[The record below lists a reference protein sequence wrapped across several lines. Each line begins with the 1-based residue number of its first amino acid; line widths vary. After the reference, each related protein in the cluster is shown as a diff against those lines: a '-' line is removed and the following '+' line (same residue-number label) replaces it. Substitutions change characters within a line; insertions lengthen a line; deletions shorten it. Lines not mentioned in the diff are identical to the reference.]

1 MSLIYCPECG
11 HEISNAAIA
20 CPSCGRPINA
30 APPPSVIEPVV
41 VTKQPREGFPP
52 WAIAPIAILGALLLI
67 ALFYLWANNDNDPQ
81 SNLNVNVSTRR
92 AATQPVNT
100 RPVEDT
106 RPIASDPYVSTAPS
120 GSSTVPSSGSAYTPP
135 PVSVPGTQ
143 AAVPTRGRVV
153 LEAKVTNRNGTSQ
166 AVRNARF
173 YLLDKDIETLLRD
186 AELEPIEGQSLAN
199 SIGLAMLQPDR
210 FGSFYNQALAVI
222 RKHARYTGTTDGSG
236 KAQLSNIEPDTYYLF
251 GITRTGSGYA
261 LWTNPVSIMAG
272 DNNLNLSPQPITE
285 ISGYSEE

>member
-41 VTKQPREGFPP
+41 VTKQHSQTFPP
-52 WAIAPIAILGALLLI
+52 WMIAPIAILGALLLM
-67 ALFYLWANNDNDPQ
+67 ALFYLWANSEDDPQ

-92 AATQPVNT
+92 AGSQPVNT
-100 RPVEDT
+100 RPAEDRT
-106 RPIASDPYVSTAPS
+106 SIPSAPYTSTAPS
-120 GSSTVPSSGSAYTPP
+120 GSSTVPSTDPAYTAP
-135 PVSVPGTQ
+135 PVTVPGTQ

-153 LEAKVTNRNGTSQ
+153 LEARVTNRNGTPQ

-173 YLLDKDIETLLRD
+173 YLLDKDIETILRD
-186 AELEPIEGQSLAN
+186 AELEPIAGQSLTD

-210 FGSFYNQALAVI
+210 HGTFYNQALAVI
-222 RKHARYTGTTDGSG
+222 RKHAKYSGTTDGSG
-236 KAQLSNIEPDTYYLF
+236 KAQLSNIEPDNYYLF
-251 GITRTGSGYA
+251 GITKTGSGYA

-285 ISGYSEE
+285 ITNYSEE

>member
-100 RPVEDT
+100 RSVEDT

-120 GSSTVPSSGSAYTPP
+120 GSSTVPSSGSAYPPP

-153 LEAKVTNRNGTSQ
+153 LEAKVTNRNGTPQ

-222 RKHARYTGTTDGSG
+222 RKHAKYTGTTDGSG

-251 GITRTGSGYA
+251 GITRTGTGYA
-261 LWTNPVSIMAG
+261 LWTNSVSILAG

>member
-30 APPPSVIEPVV
+30 PEPVLEPVV
-41 VTKQPREGFPP
+41 VTRQRDSGFPP

-67 ALFYLWANNDNDPQ
+67 GLFYLWANSDDDPH

-92 AATQPVNT
+92 AASQPVNT
-100 RPVEDT
+100 RTVEDT
-106 RPIASDPYVSTAPS
+106 RPVSSDPYTSTAPS

-153 LEAKVTNRNGTSQ
+153 LEAKITNRNGTPQ

-186 AELEPIEGQSLAN
+186 AELEPIEGQSLSN

-210 FGSFYNQALAVI
+210 YGQFYNQALAMI
-222 RKHARYTGTTDGSG
+222 RRHAKYSGTTDGSG
-236 KAQLSNIEPDTYYLF
+236 KAQLSNIEPNTYYLF

-272 DNNLNLSPQPITE
+272 DNNLNLSPQPVTE
-285 ISGYSEE
+285 INSYSEE